1 MFWPMPSTTSPD
13 TSRSDARTR
22 LLDAALYVIRAKGYS
37 ATRVD
42 DICIEAGLTKGAFFH
57 HFASKEALALAAA
70 QHFSDTADELFASAP
85 YQLLAD
91 PLDRLMAYVD
101 FRIAL
106 LEGDLPDI
114 TCLLGTMVQETYGT
128 HPPIRDACERF
139 IRSHAADVAR
149 DIAAAKRLYAPHATW
164 SAEGLG
170 LHMQAVIQG
179 GFILAKAASNAS
191 LAADSIRHLKR
202 YLETLFTKQSHH

>member
-1 MFWPMPSTTSPD
+1 MPAVAAPD
-13 TSRSDARTR
+13 TPRSDARTR
-22 LLDAALYVIRAKGYS
+22 LLDAALRVIRAKGYS

-42 DICIEAGLTKGAFFH
+42 DICAAATLSKGAFFH
-57 HFASKEALALAAA
+57 HFASKEDLALAAA
-70 QHFSDTADELFASAP
+70 QHFSDMADELFASAP
-85 YQLLAD
+85 YQLLED

-106 LEGDLPDI
+106 LDGDLPDY
-114 TCLLGTMVQETYGT
+114 TCLLGTMVQEIYGT

-139 IRSHAADVAR
+139 IRSHASDVSR

-164 SAEGLG
+164 SAESLG

-179 GFILAKAASNAS
+179 GFILAKAGDSAA

-202 YLETLFTKQSHH
+202 YLELLFTKQPQH